1 MKKDKRIAIRL
12 SEDEYEHIMQKA
24 KGHGLTI
31 SRYLR
36 DLAMNYPVICIV
48 DQKAAIDMLKIA
60 GDLGRLGGLFKHWLV
75 GNEESKPNFSA
86 KRIYKDID
94 EIVDEILDLQILLK
108 EQAKKL
114 MNDNKE
120 DNI

>member
-1 MKKDKRIAIRL
+1 MNKRKQVNIRL
-12 SEDEYEHIMQKA
+12 SQNEYEHIMQKA

-36 DLAMNYPVICIV
+36 DLAMNYPIICIV
-48 DQKAAIDMLKIA
+48 DQKAAIDILKIA

-75 GNEESKPNFSA
+75 GNEDSKPNFSN
-86 KRIYKDID
+86 KRTYQNID
-94 EIVDEILDLQILLK
+94 EIIDEILELQVFLK
-108 EQAKKL
+108 EQAKKII
-114 MNDNKE
+114 DDSKK